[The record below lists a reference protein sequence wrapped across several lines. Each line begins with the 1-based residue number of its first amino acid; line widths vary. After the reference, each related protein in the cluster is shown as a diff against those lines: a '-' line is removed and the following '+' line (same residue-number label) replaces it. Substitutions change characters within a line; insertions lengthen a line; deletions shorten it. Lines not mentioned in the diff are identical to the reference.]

1 MPVCS
6 WQATIGQLI
15 NRSFSKIVVALKA
28 ERNVAI
34 SPHPSLNVV
43 TLVPTQAG
51 WSILWVCWLFRKL
64 VRLLPFL
71 SDFLAYFF
79 L

>member
-1 MPVCS
+1 MPDCS
-6 WQATIGQLI
+6 SLATIDQLI
-15 NRSFSKIVVALKA
+15 DRSVFKIVVALKA

-43 TLVPTQAG
+43 TLVPSQAG
-51 WSILWVCWLFRKL
+51 WPVLWVCWLFRKL
-64 VRLLPFL
+64 VWLLPFL
-71 SDFLAYFF
+71 FDFLAYFY